1 MAKEKLTRVKK
12 SIASGRRSFLVLIAV
27 LGPGL
32 ITASADNDAGGIS
45 TYSIVGARFGY
56 ALLWTLPLILISLG
70 ITQEM
75 GARMGMVTGKGLG
88 GLIRE
93 RFGLRMTAFAMIT
106 TLVANFGTTMAEF
119 AGIAAAMQ
127 LFGVSKYVGVPACA
141 LAVYLLVVKGSY
153 RRVERIFLVS
163 SVVYLS
169 YVISGV
175 LARPDWSSAFRMMTV
190 PTIRPTTAFVFAA
203 VATIGTTI
211 TPWGQFF
218 IQSYVVD
225 KGLTKHD
232 LAYERIDVY
241 FGAFVTQFIAFFII
255 VACAA
260 TIYAKGLP
268 INDAADAARALAPLA
283 GGFASSLFAFGLLN
297 ASLLGAAVLPLSTAY
312 ATCEAFGW
320 EADVDVPPSEAPI
333 FYALYRAFIILGAAL
348 VLIPGVPLIT
358 VMYVAAAVN
367 GILLPVILVYTL
379 VITNDRGIMGDHV
392 NGFVFNVVAWVTV
405 VVMIVLTAV
414 LLGFQFLGI
423 G

>member
-1 MAKEKLTRVKK
+1 MANGRVTRVKDRL
-12 SIASGRRSFLVLIAV
+12 ATGRRSFLLLMAV

-56 ALLWTLPLILISLG
+56 ALLWTLPLILLSLG
-70 ITQEM
+70 VTQEM
-75 GARMGMVTGKGLG
+75 GARMGLVTRKGLG
-88 GLIRE
+88 ALIRE
-93 RFGLRMTAFAMIT
+93 RFGLRWTTFAMLA
-106 TLVANFGTTMAEF
+106 TLVANFGTTIAEF
-119 AGIAAAMQ
+119 AGIAAAME
-127 LFGVSKYVGVPACA
+127 LFGVSKYVAVPALA
-141 LAVYLLVVKGSY
+141 LLVYLLVVRASY
-153 RRVERIFLVS
+153 RRIERIFLIS

-169 YVISGV
+169 YVISGI
-175 LARPDWSSAFRMMTV
+175 LARPDWPTAFRMMSV
-190 PTIRPTTAFVFAA
+190 PTFQPSTAFIFAF
-203 VATIGTTI
+203 VATVGTTI

-225 KGLTKHD
+225 KGLTKD
-232 LAYERIDVY
+232 DITYERVDVY

-260 TIYAKGLP
+260 TIFARGLP

-283 GGFASSLFAFGLLN
+283 GPFASSLFAFGLLN

-320 EADVDVPPSEAPI
+320 EAGVDQPPSEAPI
-333 FYALYRAFIILGAAL
+333 FYGLYRAFIVLGAAL
-348 VLIPGVPLIT
+348 VLIPGLPLIQ
-358 VMYVAAAVN
+358 VMYAAAAVN

-379 VITNDRGIMGDHV
+379 VITNDRGIMGAYI
-392 NGFVFNVVAWVTV
+392 NGRVFNVIAWITV
-405 VVMIVLTAV
+405 MAMIALTAV
-414 LLGFQFLGI
+414 LLAFQFLGF

>member
-1 MAKEKLTRVKK
+1 MAQDRASLAKK
-12 SIASGRRSFLVLIAV
+12 TLARSRRGFITLIAV

-56 ALLWTLPLILISLG
+56 MLLWTLPLILLSLG

-75 GARMGMVTGKGLG
+75 GSRMGMVTRKGLG
-88 GLIRE
+88 ALIRE
-93 RFGLRMTAFAMIT
+93 RFGLGMTAFAMIT
-106 TLVANFGTTMAEF
+106 TLIANFGTTIAEF
-119 AGIAAAMQ
+119 AGIAAAME
-127 LFGVSKYVGVPACA
+127 LFGVSKYVAVPA
-141 LAVYLLVVKGSY
+141 LAVAIYLLVVKASY
-153 RRVERIFLVS
+153 RRVEKIFLVS

-169 YVISGV
+169 YVVSGI
-175 LARPDWSSAFRMMTV
+175 LAHPNWGTALRMTTH
-190 PTIRPTTAFVFAA
+190 PTIKPTTAFIFAA

-225 KGLTKHD
+225 KGLTEHD
-232 LAYERIDVY
+232 ITYERIDVY

-260 TIYAKGLP
+260 TIFASGMP
-268 INDAADAARALAPLA
+268 INDAADAAKALVPLA
-283 GGFASSLFAFGLLN
+283 GPFASGLFAFGLLN

-320 EADVDVPPSEAPI
+320 EAGVDQPASEAPI
-333 FYALYRAFIILGAAL
+333 FYGLYRAFIILGAAL
-348 VLIPGVPLIT
+348 VLIPGLPLIQ

-367 GILLPVILVYTL
+367 GILLPVVLVYTL
-379 VITNDRGIMGDHV
+379 IITNDRSIMGNFT
-392 NGFVFNVVAWVTV
+392 NGRFFNLIAWLTV
-405 VVMIVLTAV
+405 VVMITLTLI
-414 LLGFQFLGI
+414 LLAFQFLGFT
-423 G
+423 